1 MLIDINGGV
10 PLHERVVLPVEEV
23 RTRRLSIH
31 NLDEAAEELQIP
43 LLDVHVAL
51 VAASVH
57 VGGEGPAIVE

>member
-1 MLIDINGGV
+1 MLIDINGSV
-10 PLHERVVLPVEEV
+10 PLHKRVILPVEEV

-31 NLDEAAEELQIP
+31 DLHEAAEELQVSF
-43 LLDVHVAL
+43 LDVQVAL